1 MTAMKTEVKIDWFKY
16 ENEAKADGYN
26 IVCGIDEAGRGP
38 LAGPV
43 CAAAVILPDGCIIEG
58 VNDSKKLTEKKREQL
73 FDVIKETAVA
83 YSIATADEKEIDE
96 INILQATKKAFAEA
110 YRNALAHCP
119 GDYVC
124 SDVFVDA
131 VKDLDIPAV
140 QHSLIHGDALCYSI
154 AAASIVAKVERDRYM
169 IAAAE
174 KFPQYGFEKNVGYG
188 TKQHMD
194 ALREFGP
201 CELHRRSFI
210 KKILAERGEC

>member
-1 MTAMKTEVKIDWFKY
+1 MLPESVLKK
-16 ENEAKADGYN
+16 
-26 IVCGIDEAGRGP
+26 
-38 LAGPV
+38 
-43 CAAAVILPDGCIIEG
+43 AAAEMLDYEGSGQSVMEMSHRSKIYGTIIEG
-58 VNDSKKLTEKKREQL
+58 AEALLREVMNIPDNYKVL
-73 FDVIKETAVA
+73 FLQGGASTQFAAIPMNLMTKSGKADYVITGQWA
-83 YSIATADEKEIDE
+83 
-96 INILQATKKAFAEA
+96 KKAFAEA

-131 VKDLDIPAV
+131 VKELDIPAV

>member
-1 MTAMKTEVKIDWFKY
+1 MEKLY
-16 ENEAKADGYN
+16 
-26 IVCGIDEAGRGP
+26 P
-38 LAGPV
+38 LITG
-43 CAAAVILPDGCIIEG
+43 G
-58 VNDSKKLTEKKREQL
+58 
-73 FDVIKETAVA
+73 
-83 YSIATADEKEIDE
+83 ATAFGTGWVFQKEIDE

-169 IAAAE
+169 IASYSNCVSKSFPTAAIIT
-174 KFPQYGFEKNVGYG
+174 KARINCAYGNAV
-188 TKQHMD
+188 
-194 ALREFGP
+194 
-201 CELHRRSFI
+201 S
-210 KKILAERGEC
+210 

>member
-1 MTAMKTEVKIDWFKY
+1 MLLPYLHKDLI
-16 ENEAKADGYN
+16 EAG
-26 IVCGIDEAGRGP
+26 CDEAGRGC
-38 LAGPV
+38 LAGAV
-43 CAAAVILPDGCIIEG
+43 YAAAVILPSDYENQQL
-58 VNDSKKLTEKKREQL
+58 NDSKKLTKKRMEKL
-73 FDVIKETAVA
+73 YPLITGG
-83 YSIATADEKEIDE
+83 ATAFGTGWVFQKEIDE

-131 VKDLDIPAV
+131 VKELDIPAV

>member
-1 MTAMKTEVKIDWFKY
+1 M
-16 ENEAKADGYN
+16 
-26 IVCGIDEAGRGP
+26 
-38 LAGPV
+38 
-43 CAAAVILPDGCIIEG
+43 ILPPGFVTEG
-58 VNDSKKLTEKKREQL
+58 VNDSKKLTKKRMEKLYPLITGGAAAFGTGWVFQ
-73 FDVIKETAVA
+73 
-83 YSIATADEKEIDE
+83 KEIDE